1 MSEAERFWSCGRF
14 RFSLSRPLVM
24 GVLNVTPDSF
34 SDGGAH
40 ADADS
45 AVAHGARLYESG
57 ADIVDVGGES
67 TRPGAGA
74 VSAEEEKR
82 RILPVIAALAAKD
95 IPVSADTMKPAVM
108 TAALE
113 NGAAVINDVN
123 GFRARGTV
131 EAAAESDC
139 GVVVMHMRGTPRTM
153 QKNPE
158 YDDVVSEVGEF
169 LAERIRV
176 LENAGVD
183 RGRICADPGIGFGK
197 TAAHNLSL
205 LRNLN
210 KLGDGRD
217 GRDGWGE
224 CPVLVGVS
232 RKSLLGAL
240 TGRENPQER
249 DAAGAALTALLFA
262 KGAWG
267 IRTHDPAGVR
277 DAIAV
282 AIAMAG
288 DF

>member
-1 MSEAERFWSCGRF
+1 MPEAERFWSCGRF
-14 RFSLSRPLVM
+14 RFSLARPLVM

-40 ADADS
+40 SDADS
-45 AVAHGARLYESG
+45 AVAHGVRLYESG

-123 GFRARGTV
+123 GFRAQGAV
-131 EAAAESDC
+131 EAAAKSDC

-205 LRNLN
+205 LRNLDG
-210 KLGDGRD
+210 LGVGGGRK
-217 GRDGWGE
+217 

-232 RKSLLGAL
+232 RKSLLGGL
-240 TGRENPQER
+240 TGRENPRER

-262 KGAWG
+262 RGAWG
-267 IRTHDPAGVR
+267 VRTHDPAGAR

-282 AIAMAG
+282 AAAIG
-288 DF
+288 GR